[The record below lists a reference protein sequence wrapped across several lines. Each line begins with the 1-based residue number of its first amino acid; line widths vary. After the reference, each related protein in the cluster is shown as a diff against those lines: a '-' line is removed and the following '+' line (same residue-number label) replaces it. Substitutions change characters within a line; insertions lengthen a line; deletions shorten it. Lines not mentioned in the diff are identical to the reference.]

1 MRITRIAARGIL
13 SFEDLDLPFD
23 KRLTVIVGPNGSGKS
38 NLGKIL
44 ELGRRAVESADRT
57 SPQLEE
63 MLATFLAGRRSELP
77 ADGLEARVGF
87 ELNNVFEQSLLVAF
101 VQASAA
107 AALVGNNV
115 GFDSTTIDG
124 WVDRQISLKRL
135 SPLFHGDIVA
145 SHRGTPDSQWQVAIE
160 FDIPSR
166 GRRRQKYRWVLR
178 GPLADSI
185 VAVDDLH
192 TPNLFGQQLADR
204 LRGRSQPQQGPPAA
218 PGGVFALSRLLP
230 RARTNV
236 FCSLDLGRTPPLQ
249 ASRKFAEMIGIS
261 PLGEPEPIHHFGFG
275 RVIATVLRLGL
286 IQTSDTRL
294 IPGQSFSWQT
304 TGQQLR
310 RGAEGNLAEMLL
322 LLKNAPS
329 SQRGRYDEVRRRF
342 WEFTN
347 GRQMDVV
354 ATAVSPPASADG
366 GDTQGLYLKP
376 QVFVSIDPTDV
387 NDLGPIAQVPIEFAG
402 AGASEALLLAS
413 VLGSQATDTV
423 ALDEPAVAL
432 SPTLQRRVKNHLQ
445 ASAAQFIIIT
455 HSPYFLPLG
464 IDQKNVRIVRLERE
478 TGSATHPWVID
489 SALLGKLSKKLV
501 AKGNE
506 LIPFAWRVVLCEGE
520 TDVEAVRLLAERIH
534 LDLDFL
540 NIAVIDCG
548 SRDNLPDYIAFCGAL
563 GIASLALM
571 DGDSSKAARDESV
584 RGNAQAVRDAVK
596 KAPRGKLV
604 EFSEDIET
612 TLGVK
617 KQRVSL
623 VPAAIAMLDL
633 EGTCPDEI
641 VDLIMM
647 LRQLAQ

>member
-1 MRITRIAARGIL
+1 
-13 SFEDLDLPFD
+13 
-23 KRLTVIVGPNGSGKS
+23 
-38 NLGKIL
+38 
-44 ELGRRAVESADRT
+44 
-57 SPQLEE
+57 
-63 MLATFLAGRRSELP
+63 
-77 ADGLEARVGF
+77 
-87 ELNNVFEQSLLVAF
+87 
-101 VQASAA
+101 
-107 AALVGNNV
+107 
-115 GFDSTTIDG
+115 
-124 WVDRQISLKRL
+124 
-135 SPLFHGDIVA
+135 
-145 SHRGTPDSQWQVAIE
+145 
-160 FDIPSR
+160 
-166 GRRRQKYRWVLR
+166 
-178 GPLADSI
+178 
-185 VAVDDLH
+185 
-192 TPNLFGQQLADR
+192 
-204 LRGRSQPQQGPPAA
+204 
-218 PGGVFALSRLLP
+218 
-230 RARTNV
+230 
-236 FCSLDLGRTPPLQ
+236 
-249 ASRKFAEMIGIS
+249 
-261 PLGEPEPIHHFGFG
+261 
-275 RVIATVLRLGL
+275 
-286 IQTSDTRL
+286 
-294 IPGQSFSWQT
+294 
-304 TGQQLR
+304 
-310 RGAEGNLAEMLL
+310 
-322 LLKNAPS
+322 
-329 SQRGRYDEVRRRF
+329 
-342 WEFTN
+342 
-347 GRQMDVV
+347 MDVV

-520 TDVEAVRLLAERIH
+520 TDEEAVRLLAERIH